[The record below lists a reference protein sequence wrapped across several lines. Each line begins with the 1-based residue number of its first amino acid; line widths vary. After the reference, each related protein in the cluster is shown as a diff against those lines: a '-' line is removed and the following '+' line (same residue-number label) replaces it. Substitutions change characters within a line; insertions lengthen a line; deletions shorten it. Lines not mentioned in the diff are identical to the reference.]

1 MKRDKIEFQ
10 DKAIAE
16 LRKRLHQAQIMYR
29 SSKESQIVPF
39 TAPTGSG
46 KTIMISTVIENI
58 LCGGDDYV
66 AAPDSIILWLSDSP
80 SLNNQSKDKLE
91 TKADRLRIGQCV
103 TIDDSFKADCLQQGH
118 VYFVNTQKFGK
129 NSNFVQYKDERQYT
143 GWDVLRNTIE
153 RHGDKLIL
161 IIDEAHRGAGRNEA
175 NEQMTIMQKFVKG
188 SKDDNLPQMPIIL
201 GMSAT
206 LERFNKL
213 IEGCDSA
220 KQKTTVVTPEEVR
233 ESGLLKDKIQIF
245 HPEEEGFL
253 EMSYLAKAA
262 EEWKDKC
269 IHWAKYKEHE
279 PDREV
284 KPVLVVQVQNAN
296 KEQVSDTD
304 LDECLRQIETHAGV
318 KLQTGEV
325 VHTFEQHSTY
335 PVNGIDVVYSRPEDI
350 EGNQK
355 IRVVLFKDNL
365 STGWDCPR
373 AEVMMSFKVAKGYT
387 NIAQLFGRIVR
398 TPLQKR
404 IETDETLNAVRLY
417 LPHFDVATVEKV
429 RKELQGALPVDV
441 ETNPT
446 PKKVLTPEGKLPCGI
461 EREDVLNALNEAGID
476 TYAIP
481 HSGINN
487 YMKALFKLCHLLRR
501 TKLNRMA
508 LDEVKECIAGMI
520 YYNVKELVNEGKYDA
535 AILRIRQHVMNEI
548 DMDAMGESL
557 EGEEKDTALLT
568 DYDIER
574 WFEHTEAKLAS
585 EGIGKHY
592 HKEHDGEYLDTE
604 IRLHVI
610 MFATSKI
617 CMEQL
622 DGYCKETFYKLVKR
636 HRKDIENSGEANA
649 RDFRNIVNA
658 EVSTEP
664 YSWLLPDLIVAA
676 QNENDVLSNDH
687 LYCDGDGNAR
697 FKLNTW
703 EVAVLE
709 EERKREDFVCWMRNT
724 PSKKESLCIQYRKNN
739 QLKPHFPDFI
749 IVRKSADGNW
759 HFDVLEPHR
768 ADLNDNL
775 QKARGM
781 ADYSKRC
788 STIERNELIR
798 VVEKNGIKE
807 LLWLDLTDGLVA
819 NELNSINTDDELTN
833 LFAKFN

>member
-10 DKAIAE
+10 EKAIAE

-29 SSKESQIVPF
+29 TSKESQIVPF

-58 LCGGDDYV
+58 LCGCNDY
-66 AAPDSIILWLSDSP
+66 AASPDSIILWLSDSP
-80 SLNNQSKDKLE
+80 SLNNQSREKLE
-91 TKADRLRIGQCV
+91 TKADRLRIGQCI
-103 TIDDSFKADCLQQGH
+103 TIDDSFKADSLQQGH

-143 GWDVLRNTIE
+143 GWDILRNTVE
-153 RHGDKLIL
+153 RYGNKMIL

-175 NEQMTIMQKFVKG
+175 SEQMTIMQKFVKG
-188 SKDDNLPQMPIIL
+188 SKDDNIPQMPVIL

-220 KQKTTVVTPEEVR
+220 KQKTTVVTSDEVR

-245 HPEEEGFL
+245 HPGEEGFL

-296 KEQVSDTD
+296 REQVSDTD
-304 LDECLRQIETHAGV
+304 LDECLRQIEEHAGV

-325 VHTFEQHSTY
+325 VHTFEQRSTY

-355 IRVVLFKDNL
+355 IRVVFFKDNL

-404 IETDETLNAVRLY
+404 IETDDTLNTVKLY
-417 LPHFDVATVEKV
+417 LPHFDTATVEKV

-446 PKKVLTPEGKLPCGI
+446 PKKSLYPEGTLPCGV
-461 EREDVLNALNEAGID
+461 EREEVFTALKEAGID
-476 TYAIP
+476 TYTIP
-481 HSGINN
+481 HEGINN

-501 TKLNRMA
+501 SKLNRDA
-508 LDEVKECIAGMI
+508 LDEVKEHISEMI
-520 YYNVKELVNEGKYDA
+520 HENINELVNAGTYRDA
-535 AILRIRQHVMNEI
+535 MLRIREHVMNEL

-557 EGEEKDTALLT
+557 EGKEKDTTQLT

-574 WFEHTEAKLAS
+574 WFEHIESKFAN
-585 EGIGKHY
+585 ERIGKYY
-592 HKEHDGEYLDTE
+592 HTKHDGDYSDTE

-610 MFATSKI
+610 LFATNRI

-622 DGYCKETFYKLVKR
+622 DDYCEETFYKLVKK
-636 HRKDIENSGEANA
+636 HRKDIEKSGETNA

-658 EVSTEP
+658 EVNTEA
-664 YSWLLPDLIVAA
+664 YSWFPQDLIDVA
-676 QNENDVLSNDH
+676 QSESDVLSNDH
-687 LYCDGDGNAR
+687 LYCDSDGNAR
-697 FKLNTW
+697 FKLNSW

-709 EERKREDFVCWMRNT
+709 EERKRGDYVCWVRNI
-724 PSKKESLCIQYRKNN
+724 PNKKESLCIQYRKNN

-749 IVRKSADGNW
+749 IVRKSADGEW
-759 HFDVLEPHR
+759 HFDILEPHR
-768 ADLNDNL
+768 ADLNDNI

-781 ADYSKRC
+781 ADYSKHC
-788 STIERNELIR
+788 SVIERNELIR
-798 VVEKNGIKE
+798 VVEKNGSRN
-807 LLWLDLTDGLVA
+807 LLRLDLTDGMIV
-819 NELNSINTDDELTN
+819 NELNRINTDDELTN
-833 LFAKFN
+833 LFTKFN

>member
-10 DKAIAE
+10 EKAIKE
-16 LRKRLHQAQIMYR
+16 LRKRLYQAQRSYR
-29 SSKESQIVPF
+29 QDKESQIVPF

-58 LCGGDDYV
+58 LCGSDDYA
-66 AAPDSIILWLSDSP
+66 AAPNSIILWLSDSP

-91 TKADRLRIGQCV
+91 TKAERLRIGQCI

-143 GWDVLRNTIE
+143 GWDVIRNTIE

-161 IIDEAHRGAGRNEA
+161 VIDEAHRGAGKNEA

-188 SKDDNLPQMPIIL
+188 SKDDNLPQMPVIL

-220 KQKTTVVTPEEVR
+220 KQKTTIVTPDEVR

-245 HPEEEGFL
+245 HPEEERIL
-253 EMSYLAKAA
+253 EMTYLAKAA

-269 IHWAKYKEHE
+269 IQWAKYKEHE

-304 LDECLRQIETHAGV
+304 LDECLRQIEEHAGV

-335 PVNGIDVVYSRPEDI
+335 HVNGIDVLYSRPEDI
-350 EGNQK
+350 EANQE
-355 IRVVLFKDNL
+355 IRVVFFKDNL
-365 STGWDCPR
+365 SVGWDCPR
-373 AEVMMSFKVAKGYT
+373 AEVMMSFKVAKGHT

-404 IETDETLNAVRLY
+404 IETDETLNTVKLY
-417 LPHFDVATVEKV
+417 LPHFDAETVEAV
-429 RKELQGALPVDV
+429 RKELQGALPVNVD
-441 ETNPT
+441 TNP
-446 PKKVLTPEGKLPCGI
+446 PSKKKLYPTGKLPCGI
-461 EREDVLNALNEAGID
+461 ERADVLKELNDAGID
-476 TYAIP
+476 TYTIP

-501 TKLNRMA
+501 TKLNRKA
-508 LDEVKECIAGMI
+508 LDEVKAHISGMI
-520 YYNVKELVNEGKYDA
+520 YENINELTNAGAYDDA
-535 AILRIRQHVMNEI
+535 MLRIRQHVMNEI
-548 DMDAMGESL
+548 DMDAMGEAL
-557 EGEEKDTALLT
+557 EGKEKDTALLT

-574 WFEHTEAKLAS
+574 WFEHIEAKLAN

-592 HKEHDGEYLDTE
+592 HKEHDGEYPDTE

-622 DGYCKETFYKLVKR
+622 DGYCKTTFYKLVKNY
-636 HRKDIENSGEANA
+636 RKDIEKSGETNA

-658 EVSTEP
+658 EVCTEP

-676 QNENDVLSNDH
+676 QNEDSVLCNDH
-687 LYCDGDGNAR
+687 LYCDDEGNAR

-703 EVAVLE
+703 ELAVLD
-709 EERKREDFVCWMRNT
+709 EERKREDYVCWVRNT
-724 PSKKESLCIQYRKNN
+724 PNKKESLCIQYRKNN

-749 IVRKSADGNW
+749 IVRRSADGVW

-775 QKARGM
+775 QKALGM

-788 STIERNELIR
+788 STVERNELIR
-798 VVEKNGIKE
+798 VVEKNGNQK
-807 LLWLDLTDGLVA
+807 LLRLDLTDGLVA
-819 NELNSINTDDELTN
+819 NELNCINTDDELTN